1 MRTKN
6 WGNDCNHMKDKTL
19 RKMQYELGDNMM
31 KCLELI
37 DADNNAHSPEYCM
50 PNQVENIIKRL
61 EEFKKEGMSMG
72 NYKLPVNGN
81 DVMKVLGIEPC
92 AKVKECLYW
101 LMKFAFV
108 NPKIT
113 KEELLNK
120 IKQFKN
126 DKK

>member
-37 DADNNAHSPEYCM
+37 DADNKAHAPEYCM
-50 PNQVENIIKRL
+50 PNQVENIVKRL
-61 EEFKKEGMSMG
+61 KRFKEEGTSME

-81 DVMKVLGIEPC
+81 DVMEALGIEPC
-92 AKVKECLYW
+92 AKIKECLDW

-113 KEELLNK
+113 KEELLK
-120 IKQFKN
+120 QIKQFK
-126 DKK
+126 K